1 MDIRYILR
9 NIFLIF
15 HVKVRFS
22 NIECHLSLSSICILF
37 IREQKTRKRKK
48 KRKKKDVEKEEKNI
62 KRGGAS
68 TKYNK
73 IRIRK

>member
-1 MDIRYILR
+1 MNFSSY
-9 NIFLIF
+9 F
-15 HVKVRFS
+15 KVQFS